1 MYGFSRAAFHELNL
15 ILQPLPK
22 KGTICSFSAIYVDH
36 WLTVTFNSSNKLT
49 DPMTEIISAL
59 FSLTEAEMDSLGP
72 FVPSFFAARRA
83 GGVVLDA
90 ERSRILQ
97 HWEDHFPHT
106 FLTLTDFRKS
116 PEDMAYV
123 HCKKLEKIELFLV
136 RIGYLMK
143 GEAPKDALESGMTAI
158 MELANAIKDLEAP
171 RPVAHFT
178 TPPDILPTA
187 STHDMASIA
196 ALTLGFTTLATEFS
210 SKGYYTCAR
219 AHAECIL
226 DGSTSTPVGQAPGPE
241 NFRIHNPPPRDWSLT
256 EESLPPLFIVE
267 DSGEDDEDDVQDNR
281 NDIAP
286 RPSQHPTSLGID
298 EGALV
303 VAATTADLGAGS
315 KEEVYR
321 QLAAPD
327 SVASDITD
335 MTSEI
340 SLDEWVRIWLP
351 TYDPNFRL
359 GVSQASVS

>member
-15 ILQPLPK
+15 ILQVYINRYDL
-22 KGTICSFSAIYVDH
+22 SFSAIYVDH
-36 WLTVTFNSSNKLT
+36 WLTVTFNSSNELT

-72 FVPSFFAARRA
+72 FVPSFFAARHA
-83 GGVVLDA
+83 GGVVLDV
-90 ERSRILQ
+90 ERSQILQ

-123 HCKKLEKIELFLV
+123 RRKKLEKIELFLV
-136 RIGYLMK
+136 RIGYLTK

-158 MELANAIKDLEAP
+158 AELANAIKDLEAP
-171 RPVAHFT
+171 HPVAHFT
-178 TPPDILPTA
+178 TPPDILPMA
-187 STHDMASIA
+187 STRDMASIA
-196 ALTLGFTTLATEFS
+196 APTLGFTTLATEFS
-210 SKGYYTCAR
+210 SKGYYTRAR
-219 AHAECIL
+219 AHAEHIL
-226 DGSTSTPVGQAPGPE
+226 DGSTSAPVRQAPGPE
-241 NFRIHNPPPRDWSLT
+241 
-256 EESLPPLFIVE
+256 
-267 DSGEDDEDDVQDNR
+267 
-281 NDIAP
+281 
-286 RPSQHPTSLGID
+286 SLGID

-315 KEEVYR
+315 KEEIYR